1 MHITHE
7 SDYAI
12 RIVKTLALKN
22 TRVDAKTIA
31 EITGVTL
38 RFSLKILRKLVM
50 ANIAKSYKGTQ
61 GGYVLARDP
70 SQITLRNV
78 IEAIEGD
85 YALSRC
91 LNNSEYCNNP
101 QHADSGTC
109 QFKSA
114 FCKIS
119 NMVKEELD
127 KVNFA

>member
-1 MHITHE
+1 MHITYE

-12 RIVKTLALKN
+12 RIVKTLAMKN

-31 EITGVTL
+31 EATGVTL

-70 SQITLRNV
+70 SQITLREV
-78 IEAIEGD
+78 IEAIEGE

-91 LNNSEYCNNP
+91 LTNSDFCNCP
-101 QHADSGTC
+101 RDADSGLC
-109 QFKSA
+109 QFKDTFS
-114 FCKIS
+114 KIS

-127 KVNFA
+127 KVSFA